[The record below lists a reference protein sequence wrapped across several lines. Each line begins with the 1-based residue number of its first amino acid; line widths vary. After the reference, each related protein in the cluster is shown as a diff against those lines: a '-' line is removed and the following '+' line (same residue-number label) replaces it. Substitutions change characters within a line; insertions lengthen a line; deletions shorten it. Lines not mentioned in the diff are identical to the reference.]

1 MIKQL
6 FHRIA
11 DASLSIVS
19 ALAAPGIT
27 GWTCPEF
34 TADGKYKIK
43 VRVVDGELIADIVS
57 TGLQLI
63 IR

>member
-19 ALAAPGIT
+19 ALAAPGIA

-43 VRVVDGELIADIVS
+43 VRVVDGELIADVIS
-57 TGLQLI
+57 TGFRVN

>member
-11 DASLSIVS
+11 VASLSIVS
-19 ALAAPGIT
+19 ALVAPGIA